1 MILMA
6 LNQYEEA
13 AAEFARGLTLGHQS
27 LVGYLLLAYATGDW
41 SGAADVVAQ
50 VEPRGEEHPL
60 VKLLRSGDSDAAL
73 LWLRT
78 NPAADPA
85 NIILHIHTAGFLG
98 DPELALEIGPQRL
111 LQRGAFAQSWMEY
124 LSGMRQLDGFKDVVR
139 EYGLLDY
146 WRTTG
151 EWADKCQQ
159 VGDDF
164 ECQ

>member
-13 AAEFARGLTLGHQS
+13 AAEIERGLLGGQS
-27 LVGYLLLAYATGDW
+27 LGVILLLAYATGDW
-41 SGAADVVAQ
+41 SGAADVMAQ

-60 VKLLRSGDSDAAL
+60 VKLLRSGDTDAAL

-78 NPAADPA
+78 NPAAHP
-85 NIILHIHTAGFLG
+85 IRGLHMAGSLG
-98 DPELALEIGPQRL
+98 DPELALEIRPQRL
-111 LQRGAFAQSWMEY
+111 IQRGGFAEIWSEH